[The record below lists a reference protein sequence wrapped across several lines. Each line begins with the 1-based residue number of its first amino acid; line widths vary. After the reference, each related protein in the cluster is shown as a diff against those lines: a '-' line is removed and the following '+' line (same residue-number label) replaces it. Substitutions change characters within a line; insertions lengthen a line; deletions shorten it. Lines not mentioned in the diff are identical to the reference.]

1 MTGIFKHDKY
11 TDEII
16 SSSRIF
22 ILPKSKPKGK
32 GEKRDVHAMCSAI
45 IMLFVFCVQIIRSTN
60 HEQMFAS
67 HEPTTSVILLDK
79 KVAQA

>member
-1 MTGIFKHDKY
+1 MPVRPSQGGILYPTKP
-11 TDEII
+11 I
-16 SSSRIF
+16 
-22 ILPKSKPKGK
+22 PKGK
-32 GEKRDVHAMCSAI
+32 SEKRDVHAKCSAI

-67 HEPTTSVILLDK
+67 HEPTTSVILMDK

>member
-1 MTGIFKHDKY
+1 M
-11 TDEII
+11 
-16 SSSRIF
+16 S
-22 ILPKSKPKGK
+22 KGK
-32 GEKRDVHAMCSAI
+32 SEKRDLHAICGAI
-45 IMLFVFCVQIIRSTN
+45 IMLFVFCVRIIQGTN